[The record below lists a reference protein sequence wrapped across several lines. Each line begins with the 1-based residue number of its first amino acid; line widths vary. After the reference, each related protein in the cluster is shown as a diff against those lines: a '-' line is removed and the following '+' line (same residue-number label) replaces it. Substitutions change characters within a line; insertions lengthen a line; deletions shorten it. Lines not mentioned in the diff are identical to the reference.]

1 MPEKQG
7 AFPAALCGT
16 LTALSENYGTIC
28 SICCALI
35 LLDLLTGLA
44 KAKIQGKLN
53 SDTGYK
59 GFWRKAALLAAL
71 AFGICLDLLVEY
83 AAARRPGSGV
93 PRPDRAAARLLH
105 RRQRVHLHHRKPLGL
120 RCPAA
125 RFSRRSSRKRQ
136 GQARPAL
143 TPAFI
148 IPVPESAVNPAPAG
162 SSSLAALAVRYKI
175 LMLWRLSFLYC

>member
-7 AFPAALCGT
+7 AFPAALCGA

-83 AAARRPGSGV
+83 AAAGLGV
-93 PRPDRAAARLLH
+93 AFPALIGRLL
-105 RRQRVHLHHRKPLGL
+105 
-120 RCPAA
+120 
-125 RFSRRSSRKRQ
+125 
-136 GQARPAL
+136 
-143 TPAFI
+143 AFYI
-148 IPVPESAVNPAPAG
+148 AVNKCI
-162 SSSLAALAVRYKI
+162 SIVNVRYAVKNIWARSWWPGPNI
-175 LMLWRLSFLYC
+175 LRSV